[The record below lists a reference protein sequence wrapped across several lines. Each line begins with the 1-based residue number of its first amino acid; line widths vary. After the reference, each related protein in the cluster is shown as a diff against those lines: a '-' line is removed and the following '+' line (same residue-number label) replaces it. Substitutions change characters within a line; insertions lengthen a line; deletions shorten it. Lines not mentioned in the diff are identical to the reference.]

1 VRTLDRRAWQSQWM
15 HSLVQV
21 CSALSRVC
29 VPTGIQCTVSGYQ
42 AYIRVVAIPARTATA
57 QWRVPYSSMRSAAVL
72 PPRIVAHNI
81 LCQRAPLWALGI
93 ELIDVESALI
103 IHALRGNDIIWQFV
117 YSHAYDVRYEL
128 KIYTPSLVNCN
139 GPVSPEKSEQSVSR
153 IPRVSS
159 TAGCSWQVRDSG
171 TGTMG
176 TSSK

>member
-1 VRTLDRRAWQSQWM
+1 MDALFGAGMFR
-15 HSLVQV
+15 SL
-21 CSALSRVC
+21 SSLS
-29 VPTGIQCTVSGYQ
+29 TGIQCTVSGYQ
-42 AYIRVVAIPARTATA
+42 AYIRVIAIPARTATA

-117 YSHAYDVRYEL
+117 HSHAYDVRYEL
-128 KIYTPSLVNCN
+128 KIDTPSLVNCNGPN
-139 GPVSPEKSEQSVSR
+139 GPVSPEKSEQSASR

-159 TAGCSWQVRDSG
+159 TAAGKFEIPAQEP
-171 TGTMG
+171 
-176 TSSK
+176 